1 MTSEAKSVPEY
12 LEQLPADRRAIL
24 QPLVEAIREAA
35 PKAVESMEYRMPT
48 WRFGG
53 EIVCALN
60 SQKNYVSF
68 YISEE
73 THAECADLLKDLD
86 CGKSCIRFRR
96 AAQLPPAAVARLVKV
111 RLRHT
116 GPQKC

>member
-1 MTSEAKSVPEY
+1 MTSEAKSVGEY
-12 LEQLPADRRAIL
+12 LGQLPADRRAIL
-24 QPLVEAIREAA
+24 EPLVAAIRQAA
-35 PKAVESMEYRMPT
+35 PRAIESMEYRMPT

-53 EIVCALN
+53 EVLCALN

-73 THAECADLLKDLD
+73 THAECAELLQGLD

-96 AAQLPPAAVARLVKV
+96 AEQLPPAAVTRLVKV
-111 RLRHT
+111 RLKQA
-116 GPQKC
+116 GLPKC

>member
-1 MTSEAKSVPEY
+1 MTSEAKTVAEY
-12 LEQLPADRRAIL
+12 LGQLPPDRRAIL
-24 QPLVEAIREAA
+24 EPLVTAIRQAA
-35 PKAVESMEYRMPT
+35 PVAAESMEYRMPT

-53 EIVCALN
+53 EILCALN

-73 THAECADLLKDLD
+73 THAECADLLKGLD
-86 CGKSCIRFRR
+86 CGKVCIRFRR
-96 AAQLPPAAVARLVKV
+96 AEQLPPTAVTRLVKV
-111 RLRHT
+111 RLKQT